1 MPTLIKID
9 VEGAELRVLGGASE
23 TLATVRPTV
32 VTELWGS
39 ENVREGRRLLESF
52 GYRVSTLR
60 RWRDLVGGSEVEV
73 ENVAAVA

>member
-32 VTELWGS
+32 VTELGK
-39 ENVREGRRLLESF
+39 REC
-52 GYRVSTLR
+52 T
-60 RWRDLVGGSEVEV
+60 
-73 ENVAAVA
+73 